1 MRASG
6 TRIRKRL
13 EALRRQHADR
23 LSPLRFHF
31 IEVLERRA
39 AGYDG
44 ETRRLLDERLSGLI
58 EAYAA
63 DIDIAASR
71 ACETAQA
78 RAPSAP
84 VRGALGGLLDD
95 LAKRSATGDGDVDTR
110 APTSDPVALPAVEAL
125 DTFRSLW
132 SEVRVQS
139 QMRQSLEQVPADA
152 GPLNSGSLVHR
163 SLTLM
168 HELSP
173 AYLQNFLSYIDT
185 LSWLEQ
191 MHGGGTLS
199 TKEASRSAGPAK
211 RARVKPARPR

>member
-13 EALRRQHADR
+13 DALRRQHADR

-58 EAYAA
+58 DAYAA
-63 DIDIAASR
+63 GIDIAAPKAGESAP
-71 ACETAQA
+71 AC
-78 RAPSAP
+78 APSVP
-84 VRGALGGLLDD
+84 TRGALGGLLDD
-95 LAKRSATGDGDVDTR
+95 LAKRPAAGDGDTR
-110 APTSDPVALPAVEAL
+110 ASPSDPAAWPAVEAL

-139 QMRQSLEQVPADA
+139 QMRQSLAQVPADA

-173 AYLQNFLSYIDT
+173 AYLQHFLSYIDT

-191 MHGGGTLS
+191 MQDGGALS
-199 TKEASRSAGPAK
+199 TRETSRDASPAK
-211 RARVKPARPR
+211 RPRAKTARPR